1 MDSREILAVVEGVS
15 NEKGIEESIIFNALE
30 VAIASASQ
38 RHFHEDAEISV
49 SIDTSSGVYT
59 TSRSWIVANE
69 DDPDFHIETHKT
81 SADAGKETGELHTE
95 VVENID
101 FGRIE
106 TQAARQI
113 MMQKV
118 REAERENVVS
128 KFRAQDNTL
137 MNGIVKR
144 VTRDN
149 IIVEINNDVEAI
161 LPRDQLLPGEIYKIN
176 DRIRAILQ
184 IKEIEG
190 RGAQLMLS
198 RVCPEMVTELFR
210 IEVPEINE
218 DIIEIRGIARD
229 AGSRSKIAVKTNDG
243 RIDPVGAC
251 VGMRGSRVQS
261 VSGELGN
268 ERIDIIIFED
278 NPAQMVINAL
288 SPAKV
293 ESIVM
298 DEENRSMELAV
309 NEDNL
314 ALAIGARGQNIR
326 LASRLVG
333 WELNIISSEEA
344 EAKEKVV
351 ETEFQ
356 AKLMESL
363 SLDEDT
369 AEKLVELGVK
379 TFDDIA
385 YMDDKDLED
394 ATGLDHEKAEELK
407 SSASDAALIEAMGE
421 FSAEEDELASLTGLG
436 FSEDDIETLKSNK
449 LKTMDDVA
457 ELAVDELIDIVP
469 MDEKKAADI
478 IMKARESWF
487 EE

>member
-1 MDSREILAVVEGVS
+1 MDSKEILAVVEGVS

-49 SIDTSSGVYT
+49 TIDTSSGVYT

-81 SADAGKETGELHTE
+81 SIDAGKETGELYTE

-118 REAERENVVS
+118 REAERENIVS

-218 DIIEIRGIARD
+218 DVIEIRGIARD

-298 DEENRSMELAV
+298 DEDNRSMELAV

-363 SLDEDT
+363 SLDEET

-394 ATGLDHEKAEELK
+394 ATGLDHEKAQELK

>member
-1 MDSREILAVVEGVS
+1 MDSKEILSVVEGVS

-49 SIDTSSGVYT
+49 TIDTSSGVYT

-81 SADAGKETGELHTE
+81 STDAGKETGELHTE

-118 REAERENVVS
+118 REAERENIVS
-128 KFRAQDNTL
+128 KFRTQDNTL

-218 DIIEIRGIARD
+218 DVIEIRGIARD

-298 DEENRSMELAV
+298 DEDSRSMELAV

-363 SLDEDT
+363 SLDEET

-394 ATGLDHEKAEELK
+394 ATGLDHEKAQELK

-436 FSEDDIETLKSNK
+436 FSEEDIETLKSNK